1 MEKKTNIIRSPLF
14 NETRLESIAR
24 LESIGSKFSSISDII
39 SDIMQIKIDKE
50 IFIGNDFEA
59 KKLYNCLFHKLNNNI
74 NSNDNKEDLSD
85 QYNGQI
91 LQKNSNDN
99 KEDLSDQYNGQI
111 LQKNSNDNNEDLFDQ
126 YSGQI
131 LPKNFLDNY
140 KNLEYSQIKC
150 ENLEKKKEKIST
162 LKKKFQEMSEIEG
175 NNKGNKLYSIDYYII
190 GEKEDETNAII
201 RINNKVYLSLFM
213 VDI

>member
-1 MEKKTNIIRSPLF
+1 MEKKANIIRSPLF
-14 NETRLESIAR
+14 NETR

-85 QYNGQI
+85 QYNGRI

-131 LPKNFLDNY
+131 LPENFLENY

-150 ENLEKKKEKIST
+150 ENLEKKKEKISS

-190 GEKEDETNAII
+190 GEKEDETNVII

-213 VDI
+213 VEI

>member
-14 NETRLESIAR
+14 NETRLESI
-24 LESIGSKFSSISDII
+24 GSKFSSISNII

-91 LQKNSNDN
+91 LQKVRMIIMKIYLIN
-99 KEDLSDQYNGQI
+99 I
-111 LQKNSNDNNEDLFDQ
+111 VVRFFQKIF
-126 YSGQI
+126 
-131 LPKNFLDNY
+131 
-140 KNLEYSQIKC
+140 
-150 ENLEKKKEKIST
+150 
-162 LKKKFQEMSEIEG
+162 
-175 NNKGNKLYSIDYYII
+175 
-190 GEKEDETNAII
+190 
-201 RINNKVYLSLFM
+201 
-213 VDI
+213 

>member
-1 MEKKTNIIRSPLF
+1 MEKKTNIIRCPLF
-14 NETRLESIAR
+14 NETR

-85 QYNGQI
+85 QYNG
-91 LQKNSNDN
+91 K
-99 KEDLSDQYNGQI
+99 I

-126 YSGQI
+126 VKLI
-131 LPKNFLDNY
+131 LESIL
-140 KNLEYSQIKC
+140 
-150 ENLEKKKEKIST
+150 
-162 LKKKFQEMSEIEG
+162 LKKFI
-175 NNKGNKLYSIDYYII
+175 
-190 GEKEDETNAII
+190 
-201 RINNKVYLSLFM
+201 
-213 VDI
+213 